1 MGPGSGL
8 LFLWL
13 GLTLAVDVPG
23 LILDYG
29 SQPRD
34 PPDPDLSAFATAD
47 EISYAATAEDSKFDW
62 MKIFSH
68 NVEANESLF
77 VVKIFIFN

>member
-1 MGPGSGL
+1 MGLRSGL

-23 LILDYG
+23 LLLDYG

-34 PPDPDLSAFATAD
+34 LHDPDLSAFAIANED
-47 EISYAATAEDSKFDW
+47 SYAATAEDSKLDW
-62 MKIFSH
+62 IKIFSH
-68 NVEANESLF
+68 NVEAKESLF
-77 VVKIFIFN
+77 LVKK